1 MIKGEVTS
9 RSLCRFGRT
18 PKVTIMRKFGVAIF
32 PDERAAFNAR
42 RVLQELSEQVNAIDA
57 SVTVFK
63 NADGSISVLDRSGTK
78 SHLAATGAMIGGLSG
93 LPAGPLAVAMG
104 AVGGALIGLSAELTN
119 RGVKARFLTSVS
131 DALAPGKAAIIAD
144 VEEESLPLFETRMKE
159 HGGTV
164 IFQD

>member
-104 AVGGALIGLSAELTN
+104 AVGGALIGTLCGTDES
-119 RGVKARFLTSVS
+119 RSKGSISDQRFRCVGARQSC
-131 DALAPGKAAIIAD
+131 DH
-144 VEEESLPLFETRMKE
+144 R
-159 HGGTV
+159 
-164 IFQD
+164 